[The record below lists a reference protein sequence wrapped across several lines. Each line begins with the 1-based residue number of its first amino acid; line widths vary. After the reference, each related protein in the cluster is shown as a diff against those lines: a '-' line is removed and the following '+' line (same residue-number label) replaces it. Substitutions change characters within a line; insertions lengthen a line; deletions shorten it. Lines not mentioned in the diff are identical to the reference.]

1 MPLTDREKVLFALA
15 RQYIS
20 QGRLPDAVPSAVA
33 AGSGTREACSL
44 CGSTIEPDDI
54 EYEFDVGGEVRCFFH
69 LRCHAIWV
77 LATQDRSRGATV
89 DKLPPA
95 LAQQ

>member
-20 QGRLPDAVPSAVA
+20 QGRLPDTVPPAVA
-33 AGSGTREACSL
+33 AGSGSREACRL
-44 CGSTIEPDDI
+44 CGSTIEPEDI
-54 EYEFDVGGEVRCFFH
+54 EYEFDVDGAVRFH
-69 LRCHAIWV
+69 MRCHAIWA

-89 DKLPPA
+89 DTLPPA